1 MNTPPEVAI
10 RLTRAAFNT
19 ALSRGD
25 LEAIRPILAPAAILV
40 AGTDS
45 ALLSGRK
52 AQLLAWKREFAAVDR
67 TIYVRTP
74 ATITISP
81 VEPIAFEHGNWRGI
95 SSSNGTVQASGAYT
109 AKWRRSGSNWMIE
122 AELYLTLS

>member
-1 MNTPPEVAI
+1 MSTPPDLAI
-10 RLTRAAFNT
+10 RLTRAAFNA
-19 ALSRGD
+19 ALASGNVQ
-25 LEAIRPILAPAAILV
+25 AIRPILAPTAILV

-52 AQLLAWKREFAAVDR
+52 AQLLAWEREFAAPDP

-74 ATITISP
+74 SAITLSP
-81 VEPIAFEHGNWRGI
+81 VAPIAFEHGNWKGV
-95 SSSNGTVQASGAYT
+95 SSTTDDVRATGAYT
-109 AKWRRSGSNWMIE
+109 AKWRQSGQTWTIE